1 MLKLQKDRLVVG
13 KMRAFEPFDPDK
25 FMEIWDYDEGSIE
38 SCRTRAELED
48 CLWEVCSWALT
59 RGHKFATKKGKKYIK
74 ENIFTLDIWDDKRWA
89 KLKSLATEKSEEIV
103 AETFRIRDELILQT
117 ADGMKAA
124 MIQSFGTIRHPLP
137 AGMLDGLNTLSKDLA
152 TSSAIDDTVFVHLIR
167 TLAIQAT
174 DTFKERITKCLGSNA
189 AAANFPPG
197 DWPEEEDGEAH
208 IFAPK
213 LVFFASVKGAQRMS
227 VKVGEYRSEAEE
239 GAGGDAGAAA
249 VEEPDADEIT
259 VEEMGQQSGAALMES
274 AGAKSKRKSL
284 QAMGFVGLGFK
295 RMLAKR
301 HASRGSGWPYIQ
313 KLGDCLRCTV
323 DCESSTEMLEAWE
336 QIRAEFDCTTDMK
349 KYPLGHGR
357 LKNNLQT
364 SELKPPDMLL
374 NVVFDAG
381 GYDMVAE
388 VQIHLRAIHRLKQQ
402 NHFPYE
408 ISRAPGID
416 ALLGGVS
423 HEVAK
428 LKHAMVIH
436 EEEHERE
443 TRDLHNQVREPLK
456 AY

>member
-1 MLKLQKDRLVVG
+1 MRAILLKLQKDRLVVG

-59 RGHKFATKKGKKYIK
+59 RGHKFSTKKGKKYIS

-124 MIQSFGTIRHPLP
+124 MIESFGTIRHPLP
-137 AGMLDGLNTLSKDLA
+137 AGMLDDLDTLSKDLA

-213 LVFFASVKGAQRMS
+213 LIFLASVKGAQRMS
-227 VKVGEYRSEAEE
+227 VKVGEYRSEAED

-249 VEEPDADEIT
+249 VEEP
-259 VEEMGQQSGAALMES
+259 
-274 AGAKSKRKSL
+274 
-284 QAMGFVGLGFK
+284 VGLGFK
-295 RMLAKR
+295 RMLAMKR
-301 HASRGSGWPYIQ
+301 TSRGSGWPYIQ

-336 QIRAEFDCTTDMK
+336 QIRAEFDCTTDME
-349 KYPLGHGR
+349 KYPSGHGR
-357 LKNNLQT
+357 LKNNLRT